1 MNIFDYLKTDE
12 KHLSQSLWTLAKNY
26 PEWTQDH
33 VFQSIKNAIDSIH
46 AHINK
51 KNDLLLNNMHDKS
64 EMGEVMDKWQYQTS
78 EINELINT
86 LVMIH
91 VDEPGFEEL
100 LIKLAKMVDNLI
112 KFSDEELFPAVKA
125 GATKEEIKKM
135 NAHLDSLVLS

>member
-33 VFQSIKNAIDSIH
+33 VFQSMKNAIDSIH

-51 KNDLLLNNMHDKS
+51 KNDLLLNNVHDKG
-64 EMGEVMDKWQYQTS
+64 EMGEVMDKWLYQTNA
-78 EINELINT
+78 INEHINS
-86 LVMIH
+86 LVMVH

-100 LIKLAKMVDNLI
+100 LIRLAKMVDNLI
-112 KFSDEELFPAVKA
+112 SFSDDELIPAVKA
-125 GATKEEIKKM
+125 AATRAEIKQM
-135 NAHLDSLVLS
+135 NSHLDSLVLS